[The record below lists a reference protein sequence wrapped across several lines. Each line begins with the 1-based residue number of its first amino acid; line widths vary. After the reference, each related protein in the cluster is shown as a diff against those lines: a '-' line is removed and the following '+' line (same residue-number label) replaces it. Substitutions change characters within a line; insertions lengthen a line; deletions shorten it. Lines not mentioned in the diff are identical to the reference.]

1 MHNLIKVIGATAL
14 GSLLVCCTGSDSD
27 NPSQSLAPPVAL
39 KQDSVLTVHGD
50 SRVDPY
56 FWMRLTDEQ
65 KIATEPDAQTQQVIQ
80 YLEEE
85 NQYTEASLSDT
96 KELQE
101 QLYEEIVALID
112 PTDVSAPYFKNGYWY
127 YERFA
132 DGQEYPI
139 YARKKETLDAPE
151 EVLLN
156 ANQRAEGY
164 DYYDMGGFEVSPDN
178 RLMAFAE
185 DTLSRRQYT
194 LRFKNLE
201 TGELLP
207 DAISNTQ
214 GDGAWTSDNQSYF
227 YTSKDTVTLLSNRV
241 WRHRLG
247 EDASN
252 DVLKYEETDP
262 SFYMGVGKSKSNKY
276 VIIYQQSTLANDY
289 HLLRADQPEGEF
301 ERFTAREKKLRYQ
314 IEHVGDQFYVLT
326 DWEAPNYRL
335 MTTPEATT
343 DKAQWKGMIA
353 HREDVFLDDLEVFD
367 RYLVLTEKAN
377 ALPKLR
383 VIDRETNDEHYIQL
397 ERTGLHAGVGYQ
409 PRARH

>member
-178 RLMAFAE
+178 
-185 DTLSRRQYT
+185 
-194 LRFKNLE
+194 
-201 TGELLP
+201 
-207 DAISNTQ
+207 
-214 GDGAWTSDNQSYF
+214 
-227 YTSKDTVTLLSNRV
+227 
-241 WRHRLG
+241 
-247 EDASN
+247 
-252 DVLKYEETDP
+252 
-262 SFYMGVGKSKSNKY
+262 
-276 VIIYQQSTLANDY
+276 
-289 HLLRADQPEGEF
+289 
-301 ERFTAREKKLRYQ
+301 
-314 IEHVGDQFYVLT
+314 
-326 DWEAPNYRL
+326 
-335 MTTPEATT
+335 
-343 DKAQWKGMIA
+343 
-353 HREDVFLDDLEVFD
+353 
-367 RYLVLTEKAN
+367 
-377 ALPKLR
+377 
-383 VIDRETNDEHYIQL
+383 
-397 ERTGLHAGVGYQ
+397 
-409 PRARH
+409 